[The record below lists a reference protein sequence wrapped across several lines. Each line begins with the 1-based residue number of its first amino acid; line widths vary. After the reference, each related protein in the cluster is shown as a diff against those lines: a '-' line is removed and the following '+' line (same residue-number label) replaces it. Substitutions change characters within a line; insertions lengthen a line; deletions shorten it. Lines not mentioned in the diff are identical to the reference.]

1 MSKQKIDELLGISEG
16 IDAYLDTLSVD
27 TVSDQFKN
35 VDDNVKNA
43 VQTIDSQLSSY
54 NIQNVSSINI
64 PVIES
69 SLNEIHDLIGQS
81 KEIIKHVHDNIVT
94 TDLLDSET
102 IDSFSH
108 LLEAAHLMI
117 TEYINLYKDRLYFL
131 DKIKYAM
138 FQQEQK
144 KELMMLKHKLEVE
157 KIKLKGEPDAVDA
170 EMMPYSI
177 EDITKAMH
185 KEEVGE

>member
-27 TVSDQFKN
+27 TVTDKFKN
-35 VDDNVKNA
+35 VDDNVNTA
-43 VQTIDSQLSSY
+43 IQTIDAQLSSY

-69 SLNEIHDLIGQS
+69 SLNEIHDLINQS
-81 KEIIKHVHDNIVT
+81 KEIIKHVHDSIVT

-117 TEYINLYKDRLYFL
+117 TEYINLYKDRLAFL
-131 DKIKYAM
+131 DKIKYAI

-144 KELMMLKHKLEVE
+144 KELLMLKHKLEIE

-185 KEEVGE
+185 KEETDE

>member
-27 TVSDQFKN
+27 SVTDQFKN
-35 VDDNVKNA
+35 VDENVNNA
-43 VQTIDSQLSSY
+43 VQTIDAQLSSY
-54 NIQNVSSINI
+54 NIKNVSSINI

-69 SLNEIHDLIGQS
+69 SLNEIHELINQS

-117 TEYINLYKDRLYFL
+117 SEYINLYKDRLAFL
-131 DKIKYAM
+131 DKIKYAL

-144 KELMMLKHKLEVE
+144 KELMQLKHKFEVE
-157 KIKLKGEPDAVDA
+157 KIKLKGEPESVDA
-170 EMMPYSI
+170 ELVPFRT
-177 EDITKAMH
+177 EDIIKAMH
-185 KEEVGE
+185 QEEIKD